1 MINRTI
7 LIGRMTKDPELRRTG
22 QGNAVASFN
31 LAVNRNFKSN
41 DGQQE
46 ADFIPCVCWNKL
58 AENIDTYCSKGSLV
72 GVEGSLRSR
81 NYENSQGQKVF
92 VVELLCD
99 SVQFLETKRDK
110 QPVAQS
116 YNQPQQQYQQPQ
128 QQQNYGGFAQ
138 PTQGEFGN
146 QLNIDPNDIQF

>member
-81 NYENSQGQKVF
+81 NYDNSQGQKVF

-116 YNQPQQQYQQPQ
+116 YNQPQQQ
-128 QQQNYGGFAQ
+128 NYGGFAQ

>member
-7 LIGRMTKDPELRRTG
+7 LIGRMTKDSELRRTS

-116 YNQPQQQYQQPQ
+116 YNQA

-138 PTQGEFGN
+138 PTQSEFGN

>member
-1 MINRTI
+1 MINRVV
-7 LIGRMTKDPELRRTG
+7 LIGRLTRDPELRRTP
-22 QGNAVASFN
+22 QGDAVASFN
-31 LAVNRNFKSN
+31 LAVNRNFKTN

-116 YNQPQQQYQQPQ
+116 YNQA

-138 PTQGEFGN
+138 PTQSEFGN
-146 QLNIDPNDIQF
+146 PLSIDLNDIQF